1 MTIDHHLRE
10 KLKALKLSGIL
21 HTLDVRVAQTQ
32 NGEIGTLEFLHLI
45 LQDEIE
51 RRAATA
57 AAQRIQKA
65 AFQEEKTLEGF
76 DFGALPKLKPSLI
89 RDLATCTF
97 IDRRESVILYGPTGV
112 GKTHVAQGLGHMACR
127 QGYRVLFT
135 KVGKMLRALLAARA
149 DQTWEKAIR
158 RYIVPDVLIL
168 DDFGLSGFSQLQG
181 EDLYEIVSERV
192 MKASTIITS
201 NRPVQDWL
209 GLFPDPV
216 MAQAVVDRLR
226 QNAHLVVMEGDSYR
240 GRYRPG
246 GVAEAKNTK
255 QEQE

>member
-1 MTIDHHLRE
+1 MNIDHHLRE

-21 HTLDVRVAQTQ
+21 HTLDVRVPQTQ

-45 LQDEIE
+45 LQDELE
-51 RRAATA
+51 RRAAA
-57 AAQRIQKA
+57 AAAMRIKRA
-65 AFQEEKTLEGF
+65 AFQEEKILEGF
-76 DFGALPKLKPSLI
+76 DFGALPRRKPSLI

-112 GKTHVAQGLGHMACR
+112 GKTHIAQGLGHVACG

-135 KVGKMLRALLAARA
+135 KVGKMLRSFLAARA

-158 RYIVPDVLIL
+158 RYIAPDVLIL
-168 DDFGLSGFSQLQG
+168 NDFGLQGFSQHHG
-181 EDLYEIVSERV
+181 EDLYEIVSERA
-192 MKASTIITS
+192 MKASTVITS

-216 MAQAVVDRLR
+216 MAQGMVDRLR
-226 QNAHLVVMEGDSYR
+226 QNAHLVVIEGDSYR
-240 GRYRPG
+240 GRYRPD
-246 GVAEAKNTK
+246 GVTDTK
-255 QEQE
+255 KTKEEQG